1 MKDIYDFIEELGNNV
16 KTITYDAE
24 SLKWTITYKNGL
36 NPDEVGNDEILD
48 FLRNA

>member
-1 MKDIYDFIEELGNNV
+1 MNDIYDFTEELGNNV

-24 SLKWTITYKNGL
+24 KLKWTITYKNGL
-36 NPDEVGNDEILD
+36 NPDEIDNDGILD